1 MTWPTR
7 VSKWQK
13 KVTALKVPIQE
24 DSSRCDY
31 VTRKKLPGVFA
42 KMSAKWANL
51 LQWEFWFNG

>member
-1 MTWPTR
+1 MAYGYES
-7 VSKWQK
+7 VQMAKK

-42 KMSAKWANL
+42 KMSAK
-51 LQWEFWFNG
+51 